1 MNTQQEEQQTHFNE
15 IAKMLADGKITP
27 ELACSL
33 IEELRDVGIL
43 ADAMDAQNEEQ
54 THFNEIADMLA
65 DGKITLE
72 QACDLFKERIDEWQA
87 RENLVNSK

>member
-1 MNTQQEEQQTHFNE
+1 
-15 IAKMLADGKITP
+15 
-27 ELACSL
+27 
-33 IEELRDVGIL
+33 
-43 ADAMDAQNEEQ
+43 
-54 THFNEIADMLA
+54 MLA